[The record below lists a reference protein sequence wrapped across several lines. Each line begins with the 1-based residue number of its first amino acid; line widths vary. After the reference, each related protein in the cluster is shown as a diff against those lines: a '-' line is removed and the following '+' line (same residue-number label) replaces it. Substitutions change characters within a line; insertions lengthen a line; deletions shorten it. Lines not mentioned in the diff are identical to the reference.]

1 MADLIQIKGGNGTV
15 PTLQDRELAI
25 KKDTGELYIGT
36 TGGNVRLC
44 GAGDIARLEQLI
56 EEITARLDAIA
67 PSE

>member
-36 TGGNVRLC
+36 QNGNVRLC

>member
-1 MADLIQIKGGNGTV
+1 MADLIQIKGGNGNV

-36 TGGNVRLC
+36 SNGNVRLC

-56 EEITARLDAIA
+56 EEIKTRLDAIA